1 MRLGQVSR
9 KLNIGRDTIISF
21 LQKKGFDIDSNPNAK
36 INVELYNLLEN
47 EFENSAVE
55 KKAASD
61 VKIGLSEENI
71 TKTDKIDSQKP
82 KEDKKEEVSEI
93 KIIDKID
100 LELTNKKDNTKKVAS
115 SDQSKKKR
123 RPRKR
128 IISNKNQSKEKATNS
143 LENKEDIDKKNKEI
157 QDKIKTTLAKL
168 SGTKDSD
175 TKRSKYRKEKRSQH
189 AEAVEEEKIKQEA
202 ESKTLKVT
210 EYISANDLAKLMDV
224 TVNDVISKYLETILA

>member
-71 TKTDKIDSQKP
+71 TK
-82 KEDKKEEVSEI
+82 
-93 KIIDKID
+93 
-100 LELTNKKDNTKKVAS
+100 LCFN
-115 SDQSKKKR
+115 
-123 RPRKR
+123 
-128 IISNKNQSKEKATNS
+128 
-143 LENKEDIDKKNKEI
+143 
-157 QDKIKTTLAKL
+157 
-168 SGTKDSD
+168 
-175 TKRSKYRKEKRSQH
+175 
-189 AEAVEEEKIKQEA
+189 
-202 ESKTLKVT
+202 
-210 EYISANDLAKLMDV
+210 
-224 TVNDVISKYLETILA
+224 